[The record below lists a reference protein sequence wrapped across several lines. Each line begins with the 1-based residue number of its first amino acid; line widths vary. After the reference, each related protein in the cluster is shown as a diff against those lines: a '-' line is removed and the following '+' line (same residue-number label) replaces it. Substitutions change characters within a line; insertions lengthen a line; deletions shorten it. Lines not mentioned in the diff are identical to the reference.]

1 MPTKNTPRSAEY
13 TEKED
18 AFVSRREFDET
29 VAELQQQIKTLSEL
43 YERVRFLQSN
53 SLRPLIRKVG
63 KNANKINRP

>member
-1 MPTKNTPRSAEY
+1 MTTKTTPPVPESAD
-13 TEKED
+13 KKD
-18 AFVSRREFDET
+18 AFVSRSEFDET

-63 KNANKINRP
+63 KNADKINR